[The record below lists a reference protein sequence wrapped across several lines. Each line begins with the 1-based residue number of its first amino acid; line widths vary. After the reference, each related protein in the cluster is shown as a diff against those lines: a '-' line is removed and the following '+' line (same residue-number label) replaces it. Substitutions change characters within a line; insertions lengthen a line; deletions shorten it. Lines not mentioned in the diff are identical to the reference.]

1 MQEGNKYMKK
11 LDNSDERHR
20 IGLFLNK
27 KLNDFVWEK
36 AKKLGIKAAGVVRM
50 LIIEAYNKENGTDL

>member
-1 MQEGNKYMKK
+1 MKK